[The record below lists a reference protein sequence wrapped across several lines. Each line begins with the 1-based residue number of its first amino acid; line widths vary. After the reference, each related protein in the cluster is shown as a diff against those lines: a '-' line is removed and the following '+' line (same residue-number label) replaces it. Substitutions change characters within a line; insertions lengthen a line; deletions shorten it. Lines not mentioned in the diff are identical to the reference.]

1 MNKKPASNKKRIIKD
16 YEALPEEILNLI
28 KLQYP
33 RGFAENLVYYT
44 DQHGKKVSALPFET
58 EEIYY
63 LVRMTIQ
70 EAKQIIQDDD
80 DYDESGTLRNDFG
93 SDNSDADDEVAQAQ
107 GMDEVYGGEIQTV
120 ELDPEYQEQ
129 QTKDAMHKD
138 SEYADVDFDSITLD
152 VEDEKD
158 AEDLTLDNSY
168 EDEYEDYEEDL
179 EFKKDKK
186 SSDKD

>member
-1 MNKKPASNKKRIIKD
+1 MNKKPTSNKKRIVKD
-16 YEALPEEILNLI
+16 YDALPEDIVNQI

-63 LVRMTIQ
+63 LVRMTVQ
-70 EAKQIIQDDD
+70 EAKQIIEEDD
-80 DYDESGTLRNDFG
+80 DYDESGMLRNDFG
-93 SDNSDADDEVAQAQ
+93 SDNSEADDDLPQTQ
-107 GMDEVYGGEIQTV
+107 GLDEVYQNEVSTA

-129 QTKDAMHKD
+129 QTKEAMHKD
-138 SEYADVDFDSITLD
+138 SEYADVDFDSINLD
-152 VEDEKD
+152 GEEEEEDKTEAD
-158 AEDLTLDNSY
+158 AYN
-168 EDEYEDYEEDL
+168 EYEDYEDYEDDL
-179 EFKKDKK
+179 GFEDKKK